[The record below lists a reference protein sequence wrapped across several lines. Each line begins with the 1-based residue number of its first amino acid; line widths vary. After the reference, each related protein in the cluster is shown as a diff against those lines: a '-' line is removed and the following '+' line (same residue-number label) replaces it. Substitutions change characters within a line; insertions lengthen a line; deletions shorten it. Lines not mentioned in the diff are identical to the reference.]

1 MSQRNNVTRVLRHL
15 QAFGSITSLEAIYEY
30 GNTRLAATIFLLRE
44 RGYDITTTQVE
55 VTNRFGEK
63 RCIGKYTLNQKVIQV
78 DANGQTRI
86 PD

>member
-1 MSQRNNVTRVLRHL
+1 MSQRNNVVRVLRHL

-30 GNTRLAATIFLLRE
+30 GNTRLAATIFILRE
-44 RGYDITTTQVE
+44 KGYDITTTQIE

-63 RCIGKYTLNQKVIQV
+63 RHVGKYTLNQKDIQV
-78 DANGQTRI
+78 DANGQIRI

>member
-1 MSQRNNVTRVLRHL
+1 MSNRNNTARILRHL
-15 QAFGSITSLEAIYEY
+15 LSLGSITSLEAIYEY
-30 GNTRLAATIFLLRE
+30 GNTRLAASIFVLRKK
-44 RGYDITTTQVE
+44 GYDITTTEIE

-63 RCIGKYTLNQKVIQV
+63 RRVGKYTLNPNHMTV

>member
-1 MSQRNNVTRVLRHL
+1 MSNRNNTSRILRHL
-15 QAFGSITSLEAIYEY
+15 QSFGSITSLEAIYEY
-30 GNTRLAATIFLLRE
+30 GNTRLAASVFDLRKK
-44 RGYDITTTQVE
+44 GYDITTTEIE

-63 RCIGKYTLNQKVIQV
+63 RRIGKYTLNPKHMTV